1 MILLEPEWHIH
12 GKTGPGWHCGER
24 SFSSTFRT
32 SRRGKWGNVS
42 TGWLATADG
51 LKGPLGHGL
60 QNGRAGSVTSGH
72 LCPGV
77 CASRTLIQYAGS
89 CGSLRV
95 GTMSHWTEP
104 RLSSES
110 QHSSSW
116 PLSSLV
122 PVSLKSQD
130 LGALTQVLVPT
141 YLVFQNLRWISN
153 SLLAPNDMPQTL
165 WIHRKLPACLLPW
178 VLPENSCTLAK
189 APKPPDK
196 LLRRRSTCVGWV
208 EA

>member
-1 MILLEPEWHIH
+1 MGSRTAGQEA
-12 GKTGPGWHCGER
+12 TG
-24 SFSSTFRT
+24 
-32 SRRGKWGNVS
+32 VY
-42 TGWLATADG
+42 
-51 LKGPLGHGL
+51 
-60 QNGRAGSVTSGH
+60 
-72 LCPGV
+72 
-77 CASRTLIQYAGS
+77 ASRTLIQHAGS
-89 CGSLRV
+89 CGSLGV
-95 GTMSHWTEP
+95 GMMSHWTEP

-130 LGALTQVLVPT
+130 LAALTQVLVPT
-141 YLVFQNLRWISN
+141 YLVFQNLRWVSN

-165 WIHRKLPACLLPW
+165 WIHRKLPTCLLPW

-189 APKPPDK
+189 APKLPDK
-196 LLRRRSTCVGWV
+196 LVRRRRTCVGLV